1 MGQRSSDPECI
12 ILCKFTSSHT
22 HATTITMKFALALVA
37 LAMVAAVNAR
47 PGTEY
52 GVDNSLID
60 VEAAQV
66 AAYKMVLG
74 GKDLEEQEKL
84 LAGLGAGKG
93 VVKAAAEAVTKGV
106 DKTGYAEE
114 AGYATATP
122 TS

>member
-1 MGQRSSDPECI
+1 MGQRSRDPERI

-22 HATTITMKFALALVA
+22 RAPITMKFALALVA

-93 VVKAAAEAVTKGV
+93 VVEAAAEAVTKGV

>member
-22 HATTITMKFALALVA
+22 QATITMKFALALVA

-74 GKDLEEQEKL
+74 GKDLEAQEKL
-84 LAGLGAGKG
+84 LAGLGAGKE
-93 VVKAAAEAVTKGV
+93 VVEAAAEAVTKGV